1 MICQFFTNMLEA
13 KNQLDLQYNFDEKL
27 EVIKDILIQEWGLNY
42 NMYLKR
48 SQTQRVVWRMSK
60 LILKRGRVLKLW
72 S

>member
-13 KNQLDLQYNFDEKL
+13 KNQFDLQYNFDEKL